1 LKKNFADDT
10 ISVPFCINDSESLI
24 PSTRQRSAYP
34 AASDFFKPKIHHMQK
49 FLFLLLVPLSFL
61 ACKDS
66 TPAPAPATGND
77 SAVAAAPIT
86 MPYVAEYSS
95 NFVPGKQTDVL
106 TVLNNYKAWETNDMK
121 TLRATCWDS
130 ITMVFA
136 DGTSIMG
143 TSDSL
148 VKMAAKFRD
157 SLSKV
162 SLTFIAWT
170 SNHSVDKNEDWVNV
184 WYTEVDH
191 HKNGKVDSTEY
202 EDDNMMRNGKIAYTS
217 SHAIHFKKK

>member
-1 LKKNFADDT
+1 M
-10 ISVPFCINDSESLI
+10 
-24 PSTRQRSAYP
+24 R
-34 AASDFFKPKIHHMQK
+34 K
-49 FLFLLLVPLSFL
+49 FLFLLIMPFSFL

-66 TPAPAPATGND
+66 TPPPAPAPAAGND

-86 MPYVAEYSS
+86 MPYKAKYSS

-106 TVLNNYKAWETNDMK
+106 TALNSYKAWETNDMK
-121 TLRATCWDS
+121 ALRATFWDS
-130 ITMVFA
+130 ITMVFP
-136 DGTSIMG
+136 DGTTVKG
-143 TSDSL
+143 PSDSM
-148 VKMAAKFRD
+148 VKEAGKFRD

-162 SLTFIAWT
+162 SLTLIAWT

-191 HKNGKVDSTEY
+191 HKNGKVDSTDY
-202 EDDNMMRNGKIAYTS
+202 EDDNLMKDGKIAYTG